1 MTDKAK
7 NALLI
12 VITRTHTHKDEEND
26 EYVAYWDGR
35 SDKAEGLDTNFL
47 DDVCDFLLVHGH
59 YGMQND
65 IKAAIKNVLKEKKFE
80 ISNWKQVYCFVH
92 ARKEYKKQIEEIP
105 NIGDHVY
112 EYGSRGT
119 NLTPQDLLEQIKI
132 KLKDGPLS
140 NYMEEILYKI
150 KEKLQGFR
158 YKQHLLY
165 QVKELLLRLRFNME
179 VFAGNLNETIQ
190 KEASKD
196 IEEVKKKIRDIL
208 DMPPLKP
215 QLDILYDDMTSKQ
228 RLLSFFSAGLD
239 KTSEEYALLKAGNF
253 WSNLLS
259 NEFFA
264 RWSKEKKLPEIAED
278 FKLLSES
285 VEFIMQCIKYN
296 HGHAVSSK

>member
-1 MTDKAK
+1 MTGKAAK
-7 NALLI
+7 KYLLI
-12 VITRTHTHKDEEND
+12 VITRTHTPKDDEHD
-26 EYVAYWDGR
+26 EYVTYWGGG
-35 SDKAEGLDTNFL
+35 KLGEAGELDTNFL
-47 DDVCDFLLVHGH
+47 DVCDFLLVHGH
-59 YGMQND
+59 FDMQND
-65 IKAAIKNVLKEKKFE
+65 IKSAIEDVLKELK
-80 ISNWKQVYCFVH
+80 ISAWKQVYCFVH
-92 ARKEYKKQIEEIP
+92 AREEYRKQIEKKLVLK
-105 NIGDHVY
+105 NHVY

-132 KLKDGPLS
+132 KLKDSPLS
-140 NYMEEILYKI
+140 NYMDKILYKI

-179 VFAGNLNETIQ
+179 VFAGNSNETIQ

-208 DMPPLKP
+208 GKPPLKP
-215 QLDILYDDMTSKQ
+215 QLDILYNNMTSKQ
-228 RLLSFFSAGLD
+228 SLLSFFSAGLD
-239 KTSEEYALLKAGNF
+239 KTSEEYAFLKAGNF
-253 WSNLLS
+253 WSDLLS

-285 VEFIMQCIKYN
+285 VESIMQCIKYN